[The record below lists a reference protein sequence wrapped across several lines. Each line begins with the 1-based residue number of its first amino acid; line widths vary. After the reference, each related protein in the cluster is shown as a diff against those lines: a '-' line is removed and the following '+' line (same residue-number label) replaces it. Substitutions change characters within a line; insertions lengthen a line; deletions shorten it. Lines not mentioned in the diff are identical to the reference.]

1 MKVTFHQL
9 EVFECVA
16 RRLSFTRA
24 AEELQLSQ
32 PTVSAQMRQL
42 TAEVGLPLFEQLG
55 KTIHLTAAGR
65 ELLVA
70 SRQVF
75 HDWSRFE
82 MTVADLRGLKSGRL
96 TVACATTAKYFTPD
110 LLGPFCAAY
119 PEVDI
124 GLTIVNHDGL
134 VERLR
139 RNADDMTIMTLPPAD
154 LELDTTPLRTNPLV
168 VVAPAGHPLA
178 QRRNIPLASLKAER
192 FIAREAG
199 SGTRAFLAQFFEAA
213 GFLPDVRME
222 LGSNEAIKHV
232 VAAGLGISVL
242 SQHALDVDPALD
254 RLTVLD
260 VQGFPLDDQWY
271 LVYPR
276 GKRLSPV
283 AQAFY
288 DYAVAEA
295 ARAASAPEAQN
306 TRSTRNPQSTPDTP
320 GKPGQPRLPRVAHLP
335 QGKAA
340 AKRIK
345 RG

>member
-1 MKVTFHQL
+1 MKVTFRQL

-16 RRLSFTRA
+16 RHLSFTRA
-24 AEELQLSQ
+24 AEELALSQ

-42 TAEVGLPLFEQLG
+42 TEEVGLPLFEQLG

-82 MTVADLRGLKSGRL
+82 MTVADLRGLKSGCL
-96 TVACATTAKYFTPD
+96 TLACATTAKYFTPD

-119 PEVDI
+119 PEVDV
-124 GLTIVNHDGL
+124 GLTIINHDGL

-139 RNADDMTIMTLPPAD
+139 RNADDLTIMTLPPAEM
-154 LELDTTPLRTNPLV
+154 ELDTTPLRTNPLV

-192 FIAREAG
+192 FIARETG
-199 SGTRAFLAQFFEAA
+199 SGTRAVLAQFFETA
-213 GFLPDVRME
+213 GFVPDVRME

-242 SQHALDVDPALD
+242 SRHALDVEPALD

-260 VQGFPLDDQWY
+260 VQGFPLVDQWY
-271 LVYPR
+271 VVYPR

-295 ARAASAPEAQN
+295 ARAESAPEAQPP
-306 TRSTRNPQSTPDTP
+306 RNPQALQTPRKPAHPPQPP
-320 GKPGQPRLPRVAHLP
+320 GKT
-335 QGKAA
+335 A
-340 AKRIK
+340 AKRVK